1 MEDIIIM
8 PILPALFRALPAPLV
23 NAPDDNSAWLT
34 VADVH
39 AAIRLCLVR
48 RDHGLTSRQAGEAE
62 VLHLA
67 LTTLYR
73 AVGGLI
79 GERDQR
85 LYYHAPTLRQAAG
98 RLA

>member
-1 MEDIIIM
+1 MT
-8 PILPALFRALPAPLV
+8 ILPTLFRALPTPLV
-23 NAPDDNSAWLT
+23 NALDDDTAWLA

-39 AAIRLCLVR
+39 VAIRLCLVQ
-48 RDHGLTSRQAGEAE
+48 RDRGLTSVQAEEAE

-73 AVGGLI
+73 TSGGLV
-79 GERDQR
+79 GERDER
-85 LYYHAPTLRQAAG
+85 LYYHAPTLRQATQ